1 MGRNDRMNRDVPG
14 SKRAAK
20 GLSEDARRRRFLKN
34 CAKFAAGTPPAVALL
49 MSASRAA
56 GAKDPSVDCS
66 TNPAPPPG
74 RCSGGP
80 PGQG

>member
-56 GAKDPSVDCS
+56 AEPNPPITCS
-66 TNPAPPPG
+66 NAPPAMPPPF
-74 RCSGGP
+74 CSNAGNG
-80 PGQG
+80 